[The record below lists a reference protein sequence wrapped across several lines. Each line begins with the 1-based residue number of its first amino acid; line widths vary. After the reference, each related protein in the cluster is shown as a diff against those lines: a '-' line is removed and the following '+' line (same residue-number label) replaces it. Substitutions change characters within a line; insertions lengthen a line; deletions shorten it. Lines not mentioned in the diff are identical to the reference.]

1 MKFGAKILP
10 VLILAAIGWG
20 WLAWSGRHES
30 SAPTPSSASTGPA
43 PAGSMA
49 PASGTSQYL
58 RPGEPVEASG
68 VVERVLPD
76 DNSGSRHQRFIVRL
90 ASGQTLL
97 IAHNI
102 DIAPR
107 IADLARNDT
116 VSFSGIYETNDKGG
130 VVHWTHH
137 DPSGRHPAG
146 WIEHAGHRYQ

>member
-30 SAPTPSSASTGPA
+30 SAPTSSTPSTAPA

-49 PASGTSQYL
+49 PASGASRYL

-107 IADLARNDT
+107 VADLARNDT

-130 VVHWTHH
+130 MVHWTHH

-146 WIEHAGHRYQ
+146 WIEHNGHRYQ